1 MKTINGR
8 HEIEKYFNV
17 ILKSPGQWTVSKPEK
32 VNCASFFPKCS
43 FIMQRA
49 GECGFVL
56 KACGEHTENLQ
67 IQFSHFPSD
76 WSNRTWVLQNCNK
89 SLYNELH
96 HIFTTSLTG
105 FSTSSNQNP
114 NLHKVREPDVKRGC
128 RTNKIQ
134 CSKSLFCVEGSGRNR
149 GEKDR
154 KGETDTQT
162 ERALIKHDCMI
173 FQPQRGEHRKA
184 HSQSSSWGSAQ
195 GEGNSNL

>member
-1 MKTINGR
+1 MT
-8 HEIEKYFNV
+8 
-17 ILKSPGQWTVSKPEK
+17 SPPWS
-32 VNCASFFPKCS
+32 VNCVK
-43 FIMQRA
+43 A
-49 GECGFVL
+49 GESELCLSLPKVIIHYAESRRVWL
-56 KACGEHTENLQ
+56 LSESLWRTHRKSADPILS
-67 IQFSHFPSD
+67 FSI
-76 WSNRTWVLQNCNK
+76 WLNRTRILQNCNK
-89 SLYNELH
+89 SLYNELL

-114 NLHKVREPDVKRGC
+114 NLHKVPKFDVKRGC

-134 CSKSLFCVEGSGRNR
+134 CSKSLLLCWGKQAKQGRER
-149 GEKDR
+149 QKRRER
-154 KGETDTQT
+154 QT